1 MSELCKNNCGCS
13 GKTETAPETKE
24 TKRQI
29 KIEFLYLDLDE
40 CDPCR
45 DSETNV
51 TDALEEIANVL
62 RATGVEIILERIH
75 VESLE
80 QALALGFKTSPTIL
94 INGKDLQLN
103 FEEAYCQ
110 SCSELSGTETNC
122 RVWDFHGAKYESL
135 PKALLIEAVLKAIF
149 GTKQAQQENQ
159 TAGSES
165 FLKNLK
171 GFFDSKNRRKQP
183 VTA

>member
-1 MSELCKNNCGCS
+1 MKALSNGRNYFIKKEKILCQNYV
-13 GKTETAPETKE
+13 KTTVAVPAKQKPRPKRKKS
-24 TKRQI
+24 KRQI

-94 INGKDLQLN
+94 INGKRFAVEFRGIILPVVQRTERHGNQLPR
-103 FEEAYCQ
+103 
-110 SCSELSGTETNC
+110 L
-122 RVWDFHGAKYESL
+122 
-135 PKALLIEAVLKAIF
+135 
-149 GTKQAQQENQ
+149 
-159 TAGSES
+159 
-165 FLKNLK
+165 
-171 GFFDSKNRRKQP
+171 GFSRCKI
-183 VTA
+183 